1 MGEMKDELMWDLEV
15 EIDDALRSA
24 PLVSPPP
31 ELYARVMSQ
40 VAASTSAPALHFRL
54 TLTDIAISCVGS
66 FMVSVFVAYLV
77 FMPAPLRSEALWL
90 VQWIDYLSRISLV
103 WILPCFAAAAVLVAS
118 FVLARS
124 LRGGFGQR

>member
-24 PLVSPPP
+24 PLASPPP
-31 ELYARVMSQ
+31 DLYARVMSQ
-40 VAASTSAPALHFRL
+40 VTASAPAPHFHL

-103 WILPCFAAAAVLVAS
+103 WILPCFAAAAVLVGS

-124 LRGGFGQR
+124 LRGGFDQR